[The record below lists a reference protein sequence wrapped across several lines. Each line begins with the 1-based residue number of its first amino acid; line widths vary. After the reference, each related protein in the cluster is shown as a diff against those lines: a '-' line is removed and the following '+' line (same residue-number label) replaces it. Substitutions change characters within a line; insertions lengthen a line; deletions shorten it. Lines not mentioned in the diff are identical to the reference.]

1 MTKYKAVVSDLD
13 GTLLGLNH
21 LPSDYTKKIV
31 NEVIKKGIK
40 FYIATGR
47 NYNQT
52 NIILDEL
59 YIKINLITSNLVFAY
74 DENGKLIKEETINKK
89 DVETILSIDYKKYG
103 ANIIQNFYCGNDW
116 YTIKGEKEQILSSI
130 DFDFTDLPKEIIHKK
145 VLNKKVHK
153 IFYFGEPQEL
163 KKLEEELL
171 SKMSEDVA
179 LIYVLDHCME
189 IFSKKA
195 NKAIAAK
202 FLLEKENI
210 SIDEVV
216 SFGDGENDFELLTE
230 VGCGYAMGNAI
241 ERLKNLLPKDFPT
254 VDKNSEDGEAKKL
267 VELFLSK

>member
-1 MTKYKAVVSDLD
+1 
-13 GTLLGLNH
+13 
-21 LPSDYTKKIV
+21 
-31 NEVIKKGIK
+31 
-40 FYIATGR
+40 
-47 NYNQT
+47 
-52 NIILDEL
+52 
-59 YIKINLITSNLVFAY
+59 
-74 DENGKLIKEETINKK
+74 
-89 DVETILSIDYKKYG
+89 
-103 ANIIQNFYCGNDW
+103 
-116 YTIKGEKEQILSSI
+116 
-130 DFDFTDLPKEIIHKK
+130 
-145 VLNKKVHK
+145 
-153 IFYFGEPQEL
+153 
-163 KKLEEELL
+163 
-171 SKMSEDVA
+171 MSEDVA

-241 ERLKNLLPKDFPT
+241 ERLKNLLPKDFLT